1 MIEKRGNRWRA
12 RLRLD
17 GHPETSRTFA
27 TRPAAEKWHKEI
39 EDASKLG
46 VLTDALAAEKTFA
59 QVLRL
64 YAEQRTPC
72 KRGAAQE
79 LQRIAQIERTKLVD
93 LKLANLDR
101 RVLRDYRD
109 RRLKE
114 VKGSSWNR
122 ELSLITQVLRYA
134 VAECDARLD
143 VRELVDG
150 LRGKESP
157 GRTGRISPADEQAL
171 LAAAPKVAPWC
182 AAMIRLSIA
191 LGTRRGEL
199 HSLRHCDVD
208 REAMTVLVRGTKTAA
223 SHRTL
228 PISAGT
234 LAVIDSLPR
243 SLTDDRI
250 LWQAPDAVA
259 ITYAFRRCCY
269 HAKLPHLT
277 LHLARHE
284 CLSRLAERGADIPL
298 LRAMSGHTTLA
309 MLSRYARP
317 AAEPL
322 RALVAA

>member
-17 GHPETSRTFA
+17 GHPQVSKTFA
-27 TRPAAEKWHKEI
+27 TESAARRWHQQI
-39 EDASKLG
+39 EDAAKTGTLTD
-46 VLTDALAAEKTFA
+46 VLTAEQTFA
-59 QVLRL
+59 SMLRL

-72 KRGAAQE
+72 KRGADQE
-79 LQRIAQIERTKLVD
+79 LQRVAQLERSTLAD
-93 LKLANLDR
+93 LKLSSIDR
-101 RVLRDYRD
+101 RVLRDHRD
-109 RRLKE
+109 RRLR
-114 VKGSSWNR
+114 VIKGSSWNR
-122 ELSLITQVLRYA
+122 ELSLVTQVLRYA
-134 VAECDARLD
+134 VAECDAKLD

-157 GRTGRISPADEQAL
+157 GRTGRITPADEAAL

-182 AAMIRLSIA
+182 AAMVKLSLA

-199 HSLRHCDVD
+199 HSLLHADVD
-208 REAMTVLVRGTKTAA
+208 RQAMTVLVRGTKTAA

-250 LWQAPDAVA
+250 LWQAGDAVA
-259 ITYAFRRCCY
+259 ITYAFRRACY
-269 HAKLPHLT
+269 HARLPHLT
-277 LHLARHE
+277 LHLCRHE

-309 MLSRYARP
+309 MLGRYARP